1 MAFGNNRSAKQA
13 RAHFQ
18 LAGGSSIKFR
28 HPYLAG
34 QIDTDGMVDEIDIS
48 ACCKLEGRFFE
59 ANPNQ
64 DSAKQVVLV
73 DGSVVTIANRLL
85 NGTITMPVI
94 RTTGLVATGDFISAL
109 QLIKAT
115 GDSVGGLLYKT
126 DFVNGKAIT
135 KLYYGVTVQ
144 RVPDDVSEGNDVAVY
159 NVQLL
164 YAGWIEAVSTTT
176 SENKKKIW
184 AVGNKSGL
192 EAYFA
197 PYATQNATGKT
208 GTQETYLTINN
219 SGIPESELADQ
230 VDDTNYNTTDGKN
243 EQKVLNGEWKTS
255 GTPVVSGASKIEA
268 TVAKSDNEGDIAP
281 ETTEPTE

>member
-1 MAFGNNRSAKQA
+1 MAFGNNRAQKQA

-18 LAGGSSIKFR
+18 LAGGSTIKFR

-34 QIDTDGMVDEIDIS
+34 QIDTKGSVDEIDIS
-48 ACCKLEGRFFE
+48 ACCKLEGRYFE

-64 DSAKQVVLV
+64 DSARQVVLV
-73 DGSVVTIANRLL
+73 DSSTVTICNRLL

-115 GDSVGGLLYKT
+115 GDNVGGLLYKT
-126 DFVNGKAIT
+126 DYINGKAIT

-164 YAGWIEAVSTTT
+164 YAGWIEAVSATAT
-176 SENKKKIW
+176 ENKKKIW
-184 AVGNKSGL
+184 AVGNAQGL
-192 EAYFA
+192 EAYFS
-197 PYATQNATGKT
+197 PYSIQNTDGES
-208 GTQETYLTINN
+208 GTQENLLTTANN
-219 SGIPESELADQ
+219 GMYDSKLADEL
-230 VDDTNYNTTDGKN
+230 TGNYNVRDSQSEK
-243 EQKVLNGEWKTS
+243 KVLSKADLPFINGGADITPPASS
-255 GTPVVSGASKIEA
+255 GSGS
-268 TVAKSDNEGDIAP
+268 
-281 ETTEPTE
+281 

>member
-1 MAFGNNRSAKQA
+1 MAFGNTRAQKQA

-18 LAGGSSIKFR
+18 LAGGSTIKFR

-34 QIDTDGMVDEIDIS
+34 QIDTNGSVDEIDIS
-48 ACCKLEGRFFE
+48 ACCKLEGRYFE

-64 DSAKQVVLV
+64 DSARQVVLV
-73 DGSVVTIANRLL
+73 DSSTVTICNRLL

-115 GDSVGGLLYKT
+115 GDNVGGLLYKT
-126 DFVNGKAIT
+126 DYINGKAIT

-164 YAGWIEAVSTTT
+164 YAGWIEAVSATAT
-176 SENKKKIW
+176 ENKKKIW
-184 AVGNKSGL
+184 AVGNAQGL
-192 EAYFA
+192 EAYFS
-197 PYATQNATGKT
+197 PYSIQNTSGDGGTKDDVLTAT
-208 GTQETYLTINN
+208 NN
-219 SGIPESELADQ
+219 GMYDSNLADE
-230 VDDTNYNTTDGKN
+230 TTNNYNVRDSQSEK
-243 EQKVLNGEWKTS
+243 KVLSDKDLPFLKGGSNIPATTTATTTPTTPTNG
-255 GTPVVSGASKIEA
+255 
-268 TVAKSDNEGDIAP
+268 
-281 ETTEPTE
+281 